1 MQSITITLNKKDLFF
16 EVKNKLY
23 TISESRKTPENLEAI
38 DYIKINDDM
47 NDQYRVLSSF
57 SKSKNEVENVLSKY
71 SSDSEPIAQDE
82 TIDTT
87 LTGTLAFALSMPDNF
102 ANNAK
107 LSNAIHNY
115 LVDKAIFDWLMVA
128 APNEATSYQGV
139 CTNDLQEIVLI
150 FNKRS
155 KPTYAES

>member
-1 MQSITITLNKKDLFF
+1 MQSITIILNKKDLFF

-23 TISESRKTPENLEAI
+23 TISESRKTADNLEAV
-38 DYIKINDDM
+38 DYIKVNDDT

-57 SKSKNEVENVLSKY
+57 SKSKNEVETLLSKY
-71 SSDSEPIAQDE
+71 SLDSATITQNE

-87 LTGTLAFALSMPDNF
+87 LTDTLAFALSMPDNF

-128 APNEATSYQGV
+128 APNEATPYQGIY
-139 CTNDLQEIVLI
+139 TNDLQEIVLI

-155 KPTYAES
+155 KPIYAES